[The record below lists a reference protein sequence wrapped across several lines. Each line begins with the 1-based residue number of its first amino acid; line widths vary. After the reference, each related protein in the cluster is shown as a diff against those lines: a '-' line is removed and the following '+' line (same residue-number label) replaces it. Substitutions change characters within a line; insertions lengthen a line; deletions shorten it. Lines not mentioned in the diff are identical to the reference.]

1 MVLGILVVYFMSQLK
16 IRLLAVFTILAK
28 KVKQVNQFLPK
39 YKMIRGIIITEE
51 PLIKT
56 STNKIKRQEN
66 INAIQSYSN

>member
-1 MVLGILVVYFMSQLK
+1 MQQIYQVENEEEIH
-16 IRLLAVFTILAK
+16 AILAK
-28 KVKQVNQFLPK
+28 QVKRVNQFLPK